1 MMLVAIVF
9 GTANGRLA
17 DITSALMSGAED
29 AVKMTLSLVGIMSF
43 WTGIMKI
50 AEGTGVTSAISKL
63 LRPLTKLLF
72 PKLKDKKALD
82 AIVMNMT
89 ANMLGMS
96 NAATP
101 LGLKAMDCL
110 KKYSDGTNA
119 TDEMC
124 MFAVINTASIQLI
137 PSTIIALRQSAGSLN
152 PTEIIVAVWLTSIT
166 ALTVGVT
173 TAKLMTKSLPCV
185 KGGGFAKRTRRDCTS
200 TKATEGL

>member
-1 MMLVAIVF
+1 MLNYLWAGMMLISIIF
-9 GTANGRLA
+9 GIANNRLSQ
-17 DITSALMSGAED
+17 ITSALMSGAED

-43 WTGIMKI
+43 WTGIMNV
-50 AEGTGVTSAISKL
+50 AQATGVTGFISKM
-63 LRPLTKLLF
+63 LRPVTKILF
-72 PKLKDKKALD
+72 PKLQDKKALN

-101 LGLKAMDCL
+101 LGLKAMEHL

-137 PSTIIALRQSAGSLN
+137 PSTIIALRQSAGSVN
-152 PTEIIVAVWLTSIT
+152 PTEIILAVWLTSIT
-166 ALTVGVT
+166 ALIVGVAS
-173 TAKLMTKSLPCV
+173 AKLMSKHQLP
-185 KGGGFAKRTRRDCTS
+185 
-200 TKATEGL
+200 